1 MTSATAEKP
10 EINLIVQLRT
20 QSFLLHPKL
29 PDPVKSRVWF
39 YGGRGRAE
47 RRPERRVRGNLAR
60 RTSPECICDAQDPRS
75 ALTVC
80 VQKFL
85 STEKPVHRSKIWLW
99 RVLKNSGAR

>member
-39 YGGRGRAE
+39 LWGAGESREGTRE
-47 RRPERRVRGNLAR
+47 ESEGELGKNL
-60 RTSPECICDAQDPRS
+60 PG
-75 ALTVC
+75 
-80 VQKFL
+80 
-85 STEKPVHRSKIWLW
+85 VHL
-99 RVLKNSGAR
+99 